1 MPRRRRNAA
10 ARSTVLVRR
19 WGTARTL
26 KALGSFAL
34 ALPVASL
41 LILVPAAST
50 ARTPLP
56 LAAQTT
62 AQLQVIVTGAG
73 NTPAV
78 NVSAG
83 PQCTITQTR
92 DDGQSCLYTVM
103 EGQDVTLSP
112 VDPTGFVGWSVF
124 ECPGTGACTINVDS
138 DRTVVATFSPT
149 TLTVIVEGALPDPQ
163 SFGRVTSLDGK
174 IDCSGPPTQTCVDT
188 TFQAFAEVTLTAE
201 PAADFEKW
209 SGACQGPDE
218 ALPTCTLVLS
228 GDDVVGAKFKN
239 NTDPEIIPPRQQA
252 QLRVSV
258 EPQGAGTI
266 TSSRSRL
273 SEAINCSPTCKA
285 RFEQGERP
293 TLTATGPSFVGWVGG
308 GNYCTSKPTCRY
320 PAFRT
325 TSIKAV
331 FKAPPPPP
339 PPPPHHRRLPRL
351 CRLCPA
357 LASVNRSEP
366 RAPTGSTAGA
376 AETRSSVEAE
386 TIAFAAS
393 PATTASTVGRAT
405 TR

>member
-1 MPRRRRNAA
+1 
-10 ARSTVLVRR
+10 
-19 WGTARTL
+19 
-26 KALGSFAL
+26 
-34 ALPVASL
+34 
-41 LILVPAAST
+41 
-50 ARTPLP
+50 
-56 LAAQTT
+56 
-62 AQLQVIVTGAG
+62 
-73 NTPAV
+73 
-78 NVSAG
+78 
-83 PQCTITQTR
+83 
-92 DDGQSCLYTVM
+92 M

-112 VDPTGFVGWSVF
+112 VDPTGFVGWSLF

-209 SGACQGPDE
+209 SGACQGEDE
-218 ALPTCTLVLS
+218 TQPTCTLLLS

-258 EPQGAGTI
+258 EPQGAGTV

-308 GNYCTSKPTCRY
+308 GIYCTSKPTCRY

-331 FKAPPPPP
+331 FKAPSPPPP
-339 PPPPHHRRLPRL
+339 PPPPPPPSLPPVPGPCQRQQVGTASPDRLDGGRGGDKIFG
-351 CRLCPA
+351 RGGNDRIRG
-357 LASVNRSEP
+357 LAGDDCLYGGKGNDTLKGGKGKDLVGGGP
-366 RAPTGSTAGA
+366 GADTLDGGSGRDVLNGNAGPD
-376 AETRSSVEAE
+376 R
-386 TIAFAAS
+386 IFAADG
-393 PATTASTVGRAT
+393 ARDTVSCGPGRDVAHAD
-405 TR
+405 RFDKLVGCERHPGR